1 MQELKHILNEV
12 QSKLGLRDSVKS
24 SEKCPVCDF
33 ELLIDGYCI
42 KIPSYSLDAWLCPKC
57 KSIFDMEDN
66 TLIKPMSSAVEGDA

>member
-1 MQELKHILNEV
+1 MQELKHILSEHHHK
-12 QSKLGLRDSVKS
+12 SETKLR
-24 SEKCPVCDF
+24 SEECPVCDF
-33 ELLIDGYCI
+33 ELLREGYCI